1 MKFFKPFVIALI
13 ISTLDVSYRLLR
25 HLQPDIYFFAIS
37 FIVFY
42 IIFFTLFND
51 QKH

>member
-1 MKFFKPFVIALI
+1 MKLFKPFVIALI

-37 FIVFY
+37 FLV
-42 IIFFTLFND
+42 FFTIFYVLTEDETF
-51 QKH
+51 